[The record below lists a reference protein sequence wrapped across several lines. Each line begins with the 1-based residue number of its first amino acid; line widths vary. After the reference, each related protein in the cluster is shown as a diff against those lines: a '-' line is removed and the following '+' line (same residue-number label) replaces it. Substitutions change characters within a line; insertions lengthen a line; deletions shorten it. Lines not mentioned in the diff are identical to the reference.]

1 MAAGDFSCSIER
13 GGAFGFFFPF
23 FPLPFFPLPFF
34 DFALFVFRGSL
45 TGELLLFSRSS
56 RAALALFAPDLSGG
70 LCIVA

>member
-1 MAAGDFSCSIER
+1 MAAGDFSCSKES

-34 DFALFVFRGSL
+34 DLALFVFRGSL
-45 TGELLLFSRSS
+45 TGELFLFNRSS
-56 RAALALFAPDLSGG
+56 RAALALLAPDRSGG